1 MIREFA
7 FGLGRRHYFEDASN
21 IVNWMELHSD
31 TYMSLYEYDNDVKDY
46 FAKNQKL
53 AGYDGNIYIPEE
65 FILDIDGGNPDD
77 AQKKAV
83 GLKILLGDLDV
94 PFKAFFSGTGFHFH
108 IPSSSFTYRP
118 HKNLHMKVKEV
129 LTQHG
134 VFEYADPA
142 VTDKLRIIRVP
153 NTKNTKSGCYKV
165 ELKNGMLEGD
175 INEIIE
181 YAMKPKPITDTILES
196 HPVFNVLISE
206 EEKKHTQNIQV
217 SQGRSPDPSLY
228 PCISGMV
235 ESIPMGKR
243 HMVAL
248 RLSAWFRWLYP
259 EDVVRYLM
267 DGWRNQVSGDERSFS
282 KKEMESIVT
291 SAYEGHGG
299 QGNKYGCNDPIM
311 DEYCKNTCRLYR
323 NKRSQTVM
331 DASDMETNLIEF
343 YKSDVTPL
351 NIGKLYGGDFPVYPG
366 EVVILQAP
374 PKSMKTMLLQNWMC
388 AFKVPTYFLEMEMSP
403 RQIWSR
409 FVQIENGW
417 NDEQLREHYGSFQNG
432 QDNKFQWLQV
442 NYSPISARDLEK
454 TIMTLPT
461 KPRIVVVDHMGLFQS
476 NLKDPNMKVEEA
488 SQAMMELA
496 VKQNIIVFA
505 VSEINKS
512 AMREGMGISSTK
524 GSFRTAYN
532 ANKLLSLIPRRSLTT
547 GELEALD
554 LRCEANRERENLKV
568 RLTLDN
574 VRIIHETFA
583 DAQVNGQ
590 DT

>member
-7 FGLGRRHYFEDASN
+7 FGLGRRHYFEESSN
-21 IVNWMELHSD
+21 VVNWMDLHGD

-46 FAKNQKL
+46 FAKNKKL
-53 AGYDGNIYIPEE
+53 AGYDGKIYIPEE
-65 FILDIDGGNPDD
+65 FILDVDGGTPED
-77 AQKKAV
+77 AQQKSI
-83 GLKILLGDLDV
+83 GLKIVLNDLDI
-94 PFKAFFSGTGFHFH
+94 PYKIFFSGTGFHFH

-118 HKNLHMKVKEV
+118 HKNLHMKLKEV
-129 LTQHG
+129 LMQHG
-134 VFEYADPA
+134 IFEYADPS
-142 VTDKLRIIRVP
+142 VTDKLRLIRVP
-153 NTKNTKSGCYKV
+153 NTKNSKSGSYKV

-175 INEIIE
+175 IKEIIE
-181 YAMKPKPITDTILES
+181 YAMTPQPMTGIVLEG
-196 HPVFNVLISE
+196 HPAFNILISE
-206 EEKKHTQNIQV
+206 EEKKQTQNVQL

-228 PCISGMV
+228 PCISGMI

-259 EDVVRYLM
+259 EDIVRYLM
-267 DGWRNQVSGDERSFS
+267 EGWRVQVSGDERPFS

-291 SAYEGHGG
+291 SSYEGHAG

-323 NKRSQTVM
+323 NKRSQTMM
-331 DASDMETNLIEF
+331 DASEMEINLIEF

-366 EVVILQAP
+366 EAVIIQAP

-409 FVQIENGW
+409 FVMIENGW
-417 NDEQLREHYGSFQNG
+417 NEEELKKHYSSFQNG
-432 QDNKFQWLQV
+432 QDKHFQWLQV

-454 TIMTLPT
+454 TIMTLPV
-461 KPRIVVVDHMGLFQS
+461 KPRIVVIDHMGLFQS
-476 NLKDPNMKVEEA
+476 NLRDPNMKVEEA

-532 ANKLLSLIPRRSLTT
+532 ANKLLSLIPRRSITT
-547 GELEALD
+547 GELEAID
-554 LRCEANRERENLKV
+554 IRCEANREKENLNV

-574 VRIIHETFA
+574 IRMVHETFT
-583 DAQVNGQ
+583 DG
-590 DT
+590 